1 VTASA
6 SQQIWLVVD
15 QTRQMVR
22 DSRLT
27 RIERLYER
35 DFVAFVRVAR
45 GIVGDRERA
54 LEAVHDGFVDAIRAR
69 ASLRSEAALD
79 AWVWRAVVNA
89 ARKARRR
96 PLVEPAREPEPVVEP
111 PPPHTVAPALA
122 QLPERQR
129 LVVFL
134 RYYADLDYRRIAE
147 VLDVEVGTV
156 SAALAAAHRSVRRL
170 MEEVEVG

>member
-1 VTASA
+1 M
-6 SQQIWLVVD
+6 L
-15 QTRQMVR
+15 R
-22 DSRLT
+22 DARLA
-27 RIERLYER
+27 RIEALYER

-45 GIVGDRERA
+45 GVVGDRERA
-54 LEAVHDGFVDAIRAR
+54 LEAVHDGFADAIRAR
-69 ASLRSEAALD
+69 AALRDETALE

-89 ARKARRR
+89 ARKATRR
-96 PLVEPAREPEPVVEP
+96 PLVEAAREPEPVVEP
-111 PPPHTVAPALA
+111 PALRALAPSIA

-147 VLDVEVGTV
+147 VLGVEVGTV

-170 MEEVEVG
+170 MEG

>member
-1 VTASA
+1 M
-6 SQQIWLVVD
+6 LRD
-15 QTRQMVR
+15 TR
-22 DSRLT
+22 LA

-54 LEAVHDGFVDAIRAR
+54 LEAVNDGFVDAIKAR
-69 ASLRSEAALD
+69 AALRNEAALE
-79 AWVWRAVVNA
+79 AWVWRSVVNA
-89 ARKARRR
+89 ARKATRR
-96 PLVEPAREPEPVVEP
+96 PLVEAAREPEPVVDP
-111 PPPHTVAPALA
+111 PALHALAPLIA

-147 VLDVEVGTV
+147 VLNVEVGTV

-170 MEEVEVG
+170 MEEVEVR